1 MWRFRPRCERTWGVV
16 IPLSHQEVSA
26 SGRQAAVDGRMTPD
40 LRPIPSANASRGCSI
55 KRLPQTWPTI
65 VSGGTTD
72 LYLPTLRR
80 PFRLALPKSYG
91 SNRAEPGALL
101 LYFHG
106 WGGTLNSG
114 KAFHDHAV
122 ATGDH
127 LVAAPLG
134 FDDEGT
140 QFTSWNGGGTIG
152 SSSSHRRCH
161 DPKGS
166 FANLCY
172 SRSCGI
178 CNDTCWWTTCEDSV
192 AQVARLLEEL
202 DSALCFD
209 PRRVYV
215 TGESNGGI
223 FLYEL
228 AASYLATSFAAY
240 MPIVGSPHRDFAAH
254 FPLGGPV
261 AFFGIWGR
269 NDATIPPIANPSVV
283 GHPGDKDVALDTQWK
298 GYYFRTADATAVAWA
313 RENRCANASQS
324 PLLNTSSAG
333 TSISG
338 ARDGCGDSEACRIA
352 MSASSGWGAAC
363 KGWAAETCEGSAAVL
378 LCLHPRGHET
388 PPWAPAAVV
397 AFMREHNRQE
407 ARSAGSGNRVVM
419 EGNGSVLADAQPNSS
434 ALVVVQ
440 HVIGDHGAAAA
451 FSVAVP
457 AFLFLAGCA
466 ALYYLRRRRRRMVH
480 SKRRGVELQ
489 LPVELAVAPP
499 DTVDPTD

>member
-1 MWRFRPRCERTWGVV
+1 MV
-16 IPLSHQEVSA
+16 EV
-26 SGRQAAVDGRMTPD
+26 
-40 LRPIPSANASRGCSI
+40 
-55 KRLPQTWPTI
+55 RL
-65 VSGGTTD
+65 GATTD
-72 LYLPTLRR
+72 TVAATTRKAALRTS
-80 PFRLALPKSYG
+80 AI
-91 SNRAEPGALL
+91 RA
-101 LYFHG
+101 
-106 WGGTLNSG
+106 
-114 KAFHDHAV
+114 
-122 ATGDH
+122 
-127 LVAAPLG
+127 LVASATTLA
-134 FDDEGT
+134 
-140 QFTSWNGGGTIG
+140 GGPRARTPSHRLLG
-152 SSSSHRRCH
+152 SSRSSTARCASIH
-161 DPKGS
+161 D
-166 FANLCY
+166 
-172 SRSCGI
+172 
-178 CNDTCWWTTCEDSV
+178 
-192 AQVARLLEEL
+192 
-202 DSALCFD
+202 
-209 PRRVYV
+209 VYV

-298 GYYFRTADATAVAWA
+298 GYYFRTADATAAAWA

-419 EGNGSVLADAQPNSS
+419 EGNGSVLMTRSQTVARWLSCSMSLATMEPPT
-434 ALVVVQ
+434 
-440 HVIGDHGAAAA
+440 AA
-451 FSVAVP
+451 FSVTVP
-457 AFLFLAGCA
+457 ALLFLAGCA
-466 ALYYLRRRRRRMVH
+466 ALYYLRRRGDEWCTQSVAEWSCSSLLSLQWRHPTPWIPPIESAILVAKY
-480 SKRRGVELQ
+480 KRSALHACLICVPSGSFLYYIS
-489 LPVELAVAPP
+489 
-499 DTVDPTD
+499 VDFVRPSFRNSASSCSYSE